1 MILKV
6 DILICADTVVIVSID
21 GKWKILEKPANKEE
35 AMEMMRLMSGK
46 EHFVV
51 TAVTIILP
59 KTNITQCF
67 YEETKV
73 KFGCLSEEDID
84 IYCDTDE
91 P

>member
-1 MILKV
+1 M
-6 DILICADTVVIVSID
+6 LICADTVVIVSID
-21 GKWKILEKPANKEE
+21 GNWRILEKPMDKNE

-46 EHFVV
+46 EHSVV

-59 KTNITQCF
+59 KINITKCF
-67 YEETKV
+67 HEETKV
-73 KFGCLSEEDID
+73 KFGYLSEEDID